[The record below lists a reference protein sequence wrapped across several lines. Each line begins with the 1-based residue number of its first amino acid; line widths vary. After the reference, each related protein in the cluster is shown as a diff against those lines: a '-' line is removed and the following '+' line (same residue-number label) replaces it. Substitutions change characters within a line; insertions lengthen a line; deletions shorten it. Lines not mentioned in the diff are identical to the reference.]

1 MQNWQENEKLLKS
14 FIDTDNYKSQ
24 SLQKVSAKIMLQL
37 KDNEWREIHQYSE
50 RINVKITVRSESETS
65 MH

>member
-37 KDNEWREIHQYSE
+37 KDNEWREIYQYSE